1 RKVGDAMDVDNS
13 GDYKE
18 MTKKINDER
27 LAVVKIFIDVKD
39 VEKLP
44 HGISEQADGE
54 VNWTSQMMSHSRYEY
69 IYFS

>member
-1 RKVGDAMDVDNS
+1 MDVDNS

-27 LAVVKIFIDVKD
+27 PAVVKIFIDMKD

-44 HGISEQADGE
+44 
-54 VNWTSQMMSHSRYEY
+54 WLPK
-69 IYFS
+69 FSSNPRFEPEPPN